1 MIQIMTI
8 IEEKNGKIIF
18 NGCIK
23 TEETD
28 QMGIPIKINLEK
40 EKDYRVIITDESH

>member
-8 IEEKNGKIIF
+8 IDRKNGKIIF

-23 TEETD
+23 TEEID
-28 QMGIPIKINLEK
+28 QMEIPIKIDLEK
-40 EKDYRVIITDESH
+40 DKEYGIVITNEPH